1 MHMIENKTIGFIGLG
16 VMGHAIAD
24 NLLTDGF
31 TLVVYNRTAKK
42 ADDLVAKGAI
52 YASTPREVAQ
62 QSDIIMT
69 MVGYPTDVE
78 SVYFDQETGIFSGI
92 SAGKIVID
100 MTTST
105 PTLAKK
111 IAEKANTLSVLAL
124 DAPVSGGDIGAK
136 NRTLTVMAGGDQLAF
151 DQVADVLSHIAKKWQ
166 YFGSAGS
173 GQHVKM
179 ANQIGIAGTM
189 TALTEL
195 LVYAKAAEL
204 PLPAVLDTL
213 SAGGA
218 NTWSLTNYGPRILK
232 ADYSPGFFVKH
243 FIKDLKITL
252 DEAQKMGL
260 TLPATQNALTLYDQL
275 AEAGYEDEGTQALI
289 KLWWS

>member
-1 MHMIENKTIGFIGLG
+1 MLENKTIGFIGLG
-16 VMGHAIAD
+16 VMGHAITD
-24 NLLTDGF
+24 NLLTDGYR
-31 TLVVYNRTAKK
+31 LVVYNRTAKK
-42 ADDLVAKGAI
+42 ADDLVAKGAV
-52 YASTPREVAQ
+52 YAPTPREVAQ

-78 SVYFDQETGIFSGI
+78 NVYFDQETGIFSGI

-105 PTLAKK
+105 PTLSKK
-111 IAEKANTLSVLAL
+111 IADKARTLGALAL

-136 NRTLTVMAGGDQLAF
+136 NRTLTIMVGGDQLAF
-151 DQVADVLSHIAKKWQ
+151 DQVADVFSHIAKKWQ
-166 YFGSAGS
+166 YFGPAGS

-232 ADYSPGFFVKH
+232 EDYSPGFFVKH
-243 FIKDLKITL
+243 FIKDLKIAL
-252 DEAQKMGL
+252 DEAQKMEL
-260 TLPATQNALTLYDQL
+260 ILPSTQNALMLYQKL

-289 KLWWS
+289 KLWWT

>member
-1 MHMIENKTIGFIGLG
+1 MREIKKIGFIGLG
-16 VMGHAIAD
+16 VMGHAIAA
-24 NLLTDGF
+24 NLLADGYD
-31 TLVVYNRTAKK
+31 LHVYNRTASK
-42 ADDLVAKGAI
+42 ADDLVANGAHLAATPKAVAE
-52 YASTPREVAQ
+52 ASEL
-62 QSDIIMT
+62 IIT
-69 MVGYPTDVE
+69 MVGYPTDVKA
-78 SVYFDQETGIFSGI
+78 VYFDKSTGIFSGI
-92 SAGKIVID
+92 SAGKLVVD

-105 PTLAKK
+105 PTLAKE
-111 IAEKANTLSVLAL
+111 IAEKSSELGVLAL

-136 NRTLTVMAGGDQLAF
+136 NRTLTIMTGGDRLAYDQLA
-151 DQVADVLSHIAKKWQ
+151 DVFSKIGKKSQ
-166 YFGSAGS
+166 YFGAAGS

-189 TALTEL
+189 TALSEL

-204 PLPAVLDTL
+204 PLEAVIETL

-243 FIKDLKITL
+243 FIKDLKIAL
-252 DEAQKMGL
+252 DETEKMGL
-260 TLPATQNALTLYDQL
+260 TLPATQGALSLYEQL
-275 AEAGYEDEGTQALI
+275 ADKGYQDAGTQALI

>member
-1 MHMIENKTIGFIGLG
+1 MIENKLIGFIGLR

-24 NLLTDGF
+24 NLLTDGVS
-31 TLVVYNRTAKK
+31 LVVYNRTAKK

-78 SVYFDQETGIFSGI
+78 NVYFDQETGIFSGI

-111 IAEKANTLSVLAL
+111 IAKEAKSLGVLAL

-136 NRTLTVMAGGDQLAF
+136 NRTLTIMAGGDQLAF
-151 DQVADVLSHIAKKWQ
+151 DQVTELFSHIAKKWQ
-166 YFGSAGS
+166 YFGTAGS

-179 ANQIGIAGTM
+179 A
-189 TALTEL
+189 
-195 LVYAKAAEL
+195 
-204 PLPAVLDTL
+204 
-213 SAGGA
+213 
-218 NTWSLTNYGPRILK
+218 PR
-232 ADYSPGFFVKH
+232 
-243 FIKDLKITL
+243 
-252 DEAQKMGL
+252 
-260 TLPATQNALTLYDQL
+260 
-275 AEAGYEDEGTQALI
+275 
-289 KLWWS
+289 W

>member
-1 MHMIENKTIGFIGLG
+1 MLENKTIGFIGLG
-16 VMGHAIAD
+16 VMGHAITD
-24 NLLTDGF
+24 NLLTDGYR
-31 TLVVYNRTAKK
+31 LVVYNRTAKK
-42 ADDLVAKGAI
+42 ADDLVAKGAV
-52 YASTPREVAQ
+52 YAPTPREVAQ

-78 SVYFDQETGIFSGI
+78 NVYFDQETGIFSGI

-111 IAEKANTLSVLAL
+111 IADKARTLGALAL

-136 NRTLTVMAGGDQLAF
+136 NRTLTIMVGGDQLAF
-151 DQVADVLSHIAKKWQ
+151 DQVADVFSHIAKKWQ
-166 YFGSAGS
+166 YFGPAGS

-232 ADYSPGFFVKH
+232 EDYSPGFFVKH
-243 FIKDLKITL
+243 FIKDLKIAL
-252 DEAQKMGL
+252 DEAQKMEL
-260 TLPATQNALTLYDQL
+260 TLPSTQNALMLYQKL

-289 KLWWS
+289 KLWWT

>member
-1 MHMIENKTIGFIGLG
+1 
-16 VMGHAIAD
+16 
-24 NLLTDGF
+24 
-31 TLVVYNRTAKK
+31 
-42 ADDLVAKGAI
+42 
-52 YASTPREVAQ
+52 
-62 QSDIIMT
+62 
-69 MVGYPTDVE
+69 
-78 SVYFDQETGIFSGI
+78 
-92 SAGKIVID
+92 
-100 MTTST
+100 
-105 PTLAKK
+105 
-111 IAEKANTLSVLAL
+111 
-124 DAPVSGGDIGAK
+124 
-136 NRTLTVMAGGDQLAF
+136 
-151 DQVADVLSHIAKKWQ
+151 
-166 YFGSAGS
+166 
-173 GQHVKM
+173 M

-195 LVYAKAAEL
+195 LVYAKAAGL
-204 PLPAVLDTL
+204 PLPDVLDTL

-243 FIKDLKITL
+243 FIKDLKIAL

>member
-1 MHMIENKTIGFIGLG
+1 MIENKTIGFIGLG
-16 VMGHAIAD
+16 VMGHAIAE

-31 TLVVYNRTAKK
+31 TLVVYNRTATK
-42 ADDLVAKGAI
+42 ADDLVTKGAI
-52 YASTPREVAQ
+52 YAQTPREVAEK
-62 QSDIIMT
+62 SDIIIT

-78 SVYFDQETGIFSGI
+78 SVYFDSETGIFSGI
-92 SAGKIVID
+92 SAKNIVID

-105 PTLAKK
+105 PTLAKT
-111 IAEKANTLSVLAL
+111 IAEKAKTLDVLTL

-136 NRTLTVMAGGDQLAF
+136 NRTLTIMAGGDQSAF
-151 DQVADVLSHIAKKWQ
+151 DQVTELFSHIAKKWQ
-166 YFGSAGS
+166 YFGPAGS

-189 TALTEL
+189 TALSEL

-204 PLPAVLDTL
+204 PLSAVLETL

-232 ADYSPGFFVKH
+232 DDYSPGFFVKH
-243 FIKDLKITL
+243 FIKDLKIAL

-260 TLPATQNALTLYDQL
+260 TLPSTQGALTLYQQL
-275 AEAGYEDEGTQALI
+275 ADAGYEDEGTQALI

>member
-1 MHMIENKTIGFIGLG
+1 
-16 VMGHAIAD
+16 
-24 NLLTDGF
+24 
-31 TLVVYNRTAKK
+31 
-42 ADDLVAKGAI
+42 
-52 YASTPREVAQ
+52 
-62 QSDIIMT
+62 MT

-78 SVYFDQETGIFSGI
+78 NVYFDQETGIFSGI

-111 IAEKANTLSVLAL
+111 IADKARTLGALAL

-136 NRTLTVMAGGDQLAF
+136 NRTLTIMVGGDQLAF
-151 DQVADVLSHIAKKWQ
+151 DQVADVFSHIAKKWQ
-166 YFGSAGS
+166 YFGPAGS

-232 ADYSPGFFVKH
+232 EDYSPGFFVKH
-243 FIKDLKITL
+243 FIKDLKIAL
-252 DEAQKMGL
+252 DEAQKMEL
-260 TLPATQNALTLYDQL
+260 ILPSTQNALMLYQKL

-289 KLWWS
+289 KLWWT